1 MKKIL
6 IIGKKS
12 FIGSNLKKYLS
23 KFFKVDHLSF
33 EKVFKKKKS
42 FFDKYTHIINAS
54 IHNSYINKKYNKRFD
69 LDRRFISKFNE
80 LNFNYFFLNSRKIYL
95 AKENI
100 SENSKLNPR
109 DNYSKNKLITEN
121 FLKKRIKNN
130 LVSLRIA
137 NIIGKR
143 IHKKYRKTHKL
154 FFDNFID
161 YRKEKKRLVIKNDF
175 KDFISIDQ
183 FNLVIK
189 KIIQLDIIGTYNISI
204 FKRIYLSEL
213 LYWLDKKFF
222 RLVKFIPSKDDSFTL
237 SNRKISKK
245 IKIKLTKKQ
254 LRLFC
259 EKVI

>member
-12 FIGSNLKKYLS
+12 FVGSNLKKYLS

-33 EKVFKKKKS
+33 EQVFKKKNS
-42 FFDKYTHIINAS
+42 FFEKYTHIINAS
-54 IHNSYINKKYNKRFD
+54 IHNSYVNKKYNKNFD
-69 LDRRFISKFNE
+69 LDRRFISKFNK
-80 LNFNYFFLNSRKIYL
+80 LNFNYFFLNSRKIYFT
-95 AKENI
+95 KENI
-100 SENSKLNPR
+100 SEKSKLKPQ

-161 YRKEKKRLVIKNDF
+161 YRKEKKKLVIKNDF

-183 FNLVIK
+183 FNFVIK
-189 KIIQLDIIGTYNISI
+189 KIIQLDVIGTYNISI
-204 FKRIYLSEL
+204 FKRIYISEL

-222 RLVKFIPSKDDSFTL
+222 KRVKFIPSNDDSFTL
-237 SNRKISKK
+237 SNQRISKK
-245 IKIKLTKKQ
+245 IKIRLTKKQ

>member
-12 FIGSNLKKYLS
+12 FVGSNLKKYLS

-33 EKVFKKKKS
+33 EQVFKKKKS

-54 IHNSYINKKYNKRFD
+54 IHNFYISKKYNKRFD
-69 LDRRFISKFNE
+69 LDRRFISKFDE

-95 AKENI
+95 VKENI

-222 RLVKFIPSKDDSFTL
+222 KLVKFIPSKDDSFTL

>member
-12 FIGSNLKKYLS
+12 FVGSNLKKYLS

-33 EKVFKKKKS
+33 EQVFKRKKS
-42 FFDKYTHIINAS
+42 FFNKYTHIINTS
-54 IHNSYINKKYNKRFD
+54 IHNFYINKKYNKSFD
-69 LDRRFISKFNE
+69 LDRRFISKFDE

-121 FLKKRIKNN
+121 FLKKRIKKN

-161 YRKEKKRLVIKNDF
+161 YRKEKKKLVIKNDF

-204 FKRIYLSEL
+204 FKRIYISEL

-222 RLVKFIPSKDDSFTL
+222 KLIKFIPSKDDSFTL